1 MKKQAFMKAIV
12 LSCFVA
18 ALFLLPMSLNAQR
31 SDDFFRV
38 GDEFNGTRTSDL
50 VITGITNFGIGETA
64 PLGSGLLVL
73 VAAGAGYAVVRRQRN
88 YRTSKSHKTSK
99 YYRGG
104 AALLIAVALML
115 DFTQCKKNIETISD
129 VTSNGVYITLDVSN
143 GSKVAVTPGFYDSE
157 TGQTYAKVEFE
168 NGDKI
173 YVGNNGK
180 YCGSLTFNST
190 NNRFEGTVNPTSEAD
205 YLHFYFLGNKAGDL
219 TEGDESCTFDIIDQ
233 TSKYPVISYAH
244 STNIYN
250 SSLTDYSA
258 KLENYC
264 AIVKF
269 VTDVNITNVITVTG
283 LQNQVT
289 VNFGANNASTTGAP
303 YSYGIADG
311 SDGKIRLHSETNTEK
326 WAIVLPKTTETEFD
340 AYAYQF
346 YRSNNA
352 KLPVIAENGYYSGDG
367 VAINMTYGIKP
378 NAPGFTMNGYGDK
391 VMFSQG
397 NLQKI
402 YSTGKWHFAA
412 NQWDCLGNNGQ
423 ASSSAEVDRDL
434 FKRNTWNSDL
444 STDIDNGGG
453 YTWRTLTQTE
463 WNFIIGY
470 SGTYYRKASTING
483 TTDGRYT
490 KAIIN
495 TDGTSVKGLIIFPDY
510 YSIDTPVGV
519 TFGTI
524 NSKTT
529 NYTTTCTTAGWSA
542 LSAAGCIFLPAAG
555 ANYGSS
561 IGNVNS
567 DGYYW
572 MADYGYYLMFHST
585 GITGNNTGV
594 GTYSCSE
601 RLVRDL

>member
-1 MKKQAFMKAIV
+1 MKRFAFIKAIV
-12 LSCFVA
+12 LSCVVVA
-18 ALFLLPMSLNAQR
+18 GLLLPMSANAQKN
-31 SDDFFRV
+31 DDFFKV
-38 GDEFNGTRTSDL
+38 DDSFNGNRDAIA
-50 VITGITNFGIGETA
+50 ITGISNYGIGESA
-64 PLGSGLLVL
+64 PVGSGLLIL
-73 VAAGAGYAVVRRQRN
+73 TAAGAGYAIVRRRKN
-88 YRTSKSHKTSK
+88 AARATRKGVTLML
-99 YYRGG
+99 
-104 AALLIAVALML
+104 ACALLLGM
-115 DFTQCKKNIETISD
+115 TQCKKNVDTICD
-129 VTSNGVYITLDVSN
+129 VTSNGVRITLNV
-143 GSKVAVTPGFYDSE
+143 GGGEKVIVNPTGHTSPDYATVT
-157 TGQTYAKVEFE
+157 FE
-168 NGDKI
+168 DGDKI

-180 YCGSLTFNST
+180 YCGYLTYSEST
-190 NNRFEGTVNPTSEAD
+190 EKFSGTVNPTSTAD
-205 YLHFYFLGNKAGDL
+205 YLHFYFLGNKAGNL
-219 TEGDESCTFDIIDQ
+219 TNGDTECTFDIIDQ

-244 STNIYN
+244 STNVYDPGV
-250 SSLTDYSA
+250 TDYSA
-258 KLENYC
+258 KLQNYC

-269 VTDVNITNVITVTG
+269 VTSVATTNIITVTG

-289 VNFGANNASTTGAP
+289 VNFGANNAATTGAP

-326 WAIVLPKTTETEFD
+326 WAIVLPKATETEFD
-340 AYAYQF
+340 AYAYEY
-346 YRSNNA
+346 YRNNDV
-352 KLPVIAENGYYSGDG
+352 KLPPITENGYYSDG
-367 VAINMTYGIKP
+367 VAINLKVGIKP
-378 NAPGFTMNGYGDK
+378 GAPGFTMNGYGDK

-412 NQWDCLGNNGQ
+412 NQWDYLGNNGQ

-444 STDIDNGGG
+444 SADIDNGGG

-470 SGTYYRKASTING
+470 NGTYYRKASSVNG

-510 YSIDTPVGV
+510 YDSGTPDGV

-524 NSKTT
+524 NSKTA

-572 MADYGYYLMFHST
+572 MDGYSNYLMFHSSSVVA
-585 GITGNNTGV
+585 NSTGV
-594 GTYSCSE
+594 GFYSCSE